1 MKEVIFNISDYK
13 STGETYKDFYRDV
26 FVKLDG
32 KGIIDF
38 EDLPDLHFHAD
49 ILNEFMWYNHN
60 ENLKL
65 VFVGL
70 DLDKIKKDKRMM
82 TQDGNSSYLLWK
94 ILLKNSQTTLSN
106 SEINKH

>member
-32 KGIIDF
+32 KDIIDF

-49 ILNEFMWYNHN
+49 ILNEFMWYNHD

-65 VFVGL
+65 IFVGL
-70 DLDKIKKDKRMM
+70 DLDKIQARKTYDDIIWERIISVMEDFVKKFPNNTLEFRDK
-82 TQDGNSSYLLWK
+82 
-94 ILLKNSQTTLSN
+94 
-106 SEINKH
+106 

>member
-13 STGETYKDFYRDV
+13 TPYETYKDFYKDI
-26 FVKLDG
+26 FIKLDG

-38 EDLPDLHFHAD
+38 ENMPDLHFHAD

-70 DLDKIKKDKRMM
+70 DLDKIKKRQTYDDTRWELIISVMEDFVKKFPNNTLEFRDK
-82 TQDGNSSYLLWK
+82 
-94 ILLKNSQTTLSN
+94 
-106 SEINKH
+106 

>member
-1 MKEVIFNISDYK
+1 MKEVIFNVADYK
-13 STGETYKDFYRDV
+13 TPYETYKDFYKDV
-26 FVKLDG
+26 FIKLDG

-70 DLDKIKKDKRMM
+70 DLDKIKKRQTYDDIIWERIISVMEDFVKKFPNNTLEFRDK
-82 TQDGNSSYLLWK
+82 
-94 ILLKNSQTTLSN
+94 
-106 SEINKH
+106 

>member
-1 MKEVIFNISDYK
+1 MKEVIFNISEYK

-49 ILNEFMWYNHN
+49 ILNEFMWYNHD

-65 VFVGL
+65 IFVGL
-70 DLDKIKKDKRMM
+70 DLDKIERQETSDDYRWSLILSVMVDFVKKYPNNTLEFRDK
-82 TQDGNSSYLLWK
+82 
-94 ILLKNSQTTLSN
+94 
-106 SEINKH
+106 

>member
-13 STGETYKDFYRDV
+13 TPYETYKDIFI
-26 FVKLDG
+26 KLDG
-32 KGIIDF
+32 EHNIDF
-38 EDLPDLHFHAD
+38 AEMPDLHFHAD

-70 DLDKIKKDKRMM
+70 DLDKIQARKTYDDYEWGLIVKIMKRFVERYP
-82 TQDGNSSYLLWK
+82 N
-94 ILLKNSQTTLSN
+94 NTL
-106 SEINKH
+106 EFR

>member
-13 STGETYKDFYRDV
+13 TPYETYKDFYKDI
-26 FVKLDG
+26 FIKLDG
-32 KGIIDF
+32 EHNIDF
-38 EDLPDLHFHAD
+38 AEMPNLHFHAD

-70 DLDKIKKDKRMM
+70 DLDKIQARKTYDDYEWGLIVKIMKRFVERYP
-82 TQDGNSSYLLWK
+82 N
-94 ILLKNSQTTLSN
+94 NTL
-106 SEINKH
+106 EFR

>member
-1 MKEVIFNISDYK
+1 MKEVIFNVADYK
-13 STGETYKDFYRDV
+13 TPYETYKDFYEDV
-26 FVKLDG
+26 FIKLDG

-38 EDLPDLHFHAD
+38 ENMPDLHFHAD

-70 DLDKIKKDKRMM
+70 DLDKIKKR
-82 TQDGNSSYLLWK
+82 
-94 ILLKNSQTTLSN
+94 QTYDDIIWERIISVMEDFVKEFPNNTL
-106 SEINKH
+106 EFR

>member
-13 STGETYKDFYRDV
+13 TPYETYKDFYKDI
-26 FVKLDG
+26 FIKLDG

-38 EDLPDLHFHAD
+38 ENMPTLYYSAD
-49 ILNEFMWYNHN
+49 CLNEFMWYNHN

-70 DLDKIKKDKRMM
+70 DLDKIQARKTYDDYECGLIVKIMKRFVERYP
-82 TQDGNSSYLLWK
+82 N
-94 ILLKNSQTTLSN
+94 NTL
-106 SEINKH
+106 EFR

>member
-13 STGETYKDFYRDV
+13 TPYETYKDFYKDI
-26 FVKLDG
+26 FIKLDG

-38 EDLPDLHFHAD
+38 ENMPTLYYSAD
-49 ILNEFMWYNHN
+49 CLNEFMWYNHN

-70 DLDKIKKDKRMM
+70 DLDKIQARKTYDDYEWGLIVKIMKRFVERYP
-82 TQDGNSSYLLWK
+82 N
-94 ILLKNSQTTLSN
+94 NTL
-106 SEINKH
+106 EFR

>member
-13 STGETYKDFYRDV
+13 TPYETYKDFYKDI
-26 FVKLDG
+26 FIKLDG

-38 EDLPDLHFHAD
+38 ENMPDLHFHAD

-70 DLDKIKKDKRMM
+70 DLDKIQARKTYDDYEWGLIVKIMKRFVERYPNN
-82 TQDGNSSYLLWK
+82 TH
-94 ILLKNSQTTLSN
+94 
-106 SEINKH
+106 EFR